1 MDDPFL
7 RDLRDL
13 FAMHAPVIGP
23 DLGKGL
29 MNEDPP
35 QWPKDQTIDG
45 IRKYNKAVV
54 FYQAKCA
61 AAWAYAYADAMMEAR
76 KMKPKPTGHQHQWN
90 EPMKDFTS
98 GNWRRSCRTCGAVDV
113 GERFT

>member
-13 FAMHAPVIGP
+13 FAMHAPGINP
-23 DLGKGL
+23 EWGKGL
-29 MNEDPP
+29 VGEDQPR
-35 QWPKDQTIDG
+35 WPERQSVYD
-45 IRKYNKAVV
+45 IRAYNRAMAL
-54 FYQAKCA
+54 FQIKCA

-76 KMKPKPTGHQHQWN
+76 KPKPTGHQHQWN
-90 EPMKDFTS
+90 EPMKDYIS
-98 GNWRRSCRTCGAVDV
+98 GNWKKSCKMCGAVEV